1 VVQKHRNEVSILSEQ
16 INKLRGRKWTWLVV
30 WLLMFM
36 LVLSGCGG
44 APSAAEPETEAPE
57 AVEQPADP
65 ETEVDSG
72 TVEETPTPSTE
83 LETLLAEAESYVEES
98 GRYTAPEEVAAYLH
112 LYGELPEN
120 FITKRKATDLGWESN
135 KGNLWDVTDEMSIG
149 GDSFGNREGRLPE
162 QDGRRW
168 YECDVNYEGGYRGAE
183 RLVYSNDG
191 LIFYTDDHYE
201 TFVQFY

>member
-1 VVQKHRNEVSILSEQ
+1 VTILSKQ
-16 INKLRGRKWTWLVV
+16 LSRLRGKKWTWLAV

-44 APSAAEPETEAPE
+44 APLTTEPESEAPE
-57 AVEQPADP
+57 AVEQPE
-65 ETEVDSG
+65 ETEIETEG
-72 TVEETPTPSTE
+72 EAVEETPAPLTE
-83 LETLLAEAESYVEES
+83 LEALLAEAESYVEEG

-112 LYGELPEN
+112 LYSELPEN
-120 FITKRKATDLGWESN
+120 FITKRMASDLGWESN

-149 GDSFGNREGRLPE
+149 GDNFGNREGRLPE
-162 QDGRRW
+162 QDGRKW
-168 YECDVNYEGGYRGAE
+168 YECDVNYDGGYRGAE

-201 TFVQFY
+201 TFIQFY

>member
-1 VVQKHRNEVSILSEQ
+1 MTILSKQ
-16 INKLRGRKWTWLVV
+16 LSRLRGKKWTWLAV

-44 APSAAEPETEAPE
+44 APLTTEPESEAPE
-57 AVEQPADP
+57 AVEQPE
-65 ETEVDSG
+65 ETEIETEG
-72 TVEETPTPSTE
+72 EAVEETPAPLTE
-83 LETLLAEAESYVEES
+83 LEALLAEAESYVEEG

-112 LYGELPEN
+112 LYSELPEN
-120 FITKRKATDLGWESN
+120 FITKRMASDLGWESN

-149 GDSFGNREGRLPE
+149 GDNFGNREGRLPE
-162 QDGRRW
+162 QDGRKW
-168 YECDVNYEGGYRGAE
+168 YECDVNYDGGYRGAE

-201 TFVQFY
+201 TFIQFY

>member
-1 VVQKHRNEVSILSEQ
+1 MVLKQRNEVTILSEQ
-16 INKLRGRKWTWLVV
+16 LNKLRGKKWTWLAV

-44 APSAAEPETEAPE
+44 APLTTETESEALE
-57 AVEQPADP
+57 AVEQPA
-65 ETEVDSG
+65 ETELETEG
-72 TVEETPTPSTE
+72 EAVEETPSPLTE
-83 LETLLAEAESYVEES
+83 LEALLAEAESYVEEG

-149 GDSFGNREGRLPE
+149 GDNFGNREGRLPE
-162 QDGRRW
+162 QDGRKW
-168 YECDVNYEGGYRGAE
+168 YECDVNYEGSYRGAE

-201 TFVQFY
+201 TFIQFY

>member
-1 VVQKHRNEVSILSEQ
+1 MTILSEQ
-16 INKLRGRKWTWLVV
+16 LSRLRGKKWTWLAV

-44 APSAAEPETEAPE
+44 APLTTEPESVAPE
-57 AVEQPADP
+57 AVEQPA
-65 ETEVDSG
+65 ETEIESEG
-72 TVEETPTPSTE
+72 EAVEETPAPLTE
-83 LETLLAEAESYVEES
+83 LEALLAEAESYVEEG

-112 LYGELPEN
+112 LYSELPEN
-120 FITKRKATDLGWESN
+120 FITKRMATDLGWESN

-149 GDSFGNREGRLPE
+149 GDNFGNREGRLPE
-162 QDGRRW
+162 QDGRKW
-168 YECDVNYEGGYRGAE
+168 YECDVNYDGGYRGAE

-201 TFVQFY
+201 TFIQFY

>member
-1 VVQKHRNEVSILSEQ
+1 MTVLRKPL
-16 INKLRGRKWTWLVV
+16 NKLRGKKWTWLAV
-30 WLLMFM
+30 WLLLFM

-44 APSAAEPETEAPE
+44 ATPAAQPEAESPEAVTQPAEPEIDVESEEVNESPAPL
-57 AVEQPADP
+57 
-65 ETEVDSG
+65 
-72 TVEETPTPSTE
+72 TE
-83 LETLLAEAESYVEES
+83 LEALLAEAESNVEEG

-149 GDSFGNREGRLPE
+149 GDSFGNREGRLPD
-162 QDGRRW
+162 QDGRKW

-191 LIFYTDDHYE
+191 LIYYTDDHYG

>member
-1 VVQKHRNEVSILSEQ
+1 MNKMLTKRNRLA
-16 INKLRGRKWTWLVV
+16 V

-36 LVLSGCGG
+36 LILSGCSG
-44 APSAAEPETEAPE
+44 APPAAQPEAESPE
-57 AVEQPADP
+57 AVAQPADP
-65 ETEVDSG
+65 EIDIESEEVN
-72 TVEETPTPSTE
+72 ETPAPLTE
-83 LETLLAEAESYVEES
+83 LEALLAEAESYVEEG

-149 GDSFGNREGRLPE
+149 GDSFGNREGRLPD
-162 QDGRRW
+162 QDGRKW

>member
-1 VVQKHRNEVSILSEQ
+1 MVLKQRNEVTILSEQ
-16 INKLRGRKWTWLVV
+16 LNKLRGKKWTWLAV

-44 APSAAEPETEAPE
+44 APLTTETESEALE
-57 AVEQPADP
+57 AVEQPA
-65 ETEVDSG
+65 ETEFETEG
-72 TVEETPTPSTE
+72 EAVEETPSPLTE
-83 LETLLAEAESYVEES
+83 LEALLAEAESYVEEG

-149 GDSFGNREGRLPE
+149 GDNFGNREGRLPE
-162 QDGRRW
+162 QDGRKW
-168 YECDVNYEGGYRGAE
+168 YECDVNYEGSYRGAE

-201 TFVQFY
+201 TFIQFY